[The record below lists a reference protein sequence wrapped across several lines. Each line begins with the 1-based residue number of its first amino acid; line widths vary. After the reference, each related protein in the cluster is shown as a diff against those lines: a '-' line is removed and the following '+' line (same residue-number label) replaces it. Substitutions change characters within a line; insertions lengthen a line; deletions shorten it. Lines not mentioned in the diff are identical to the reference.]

1 MVSHTHLA
9 SLNARESRVPVMV
22 ALGNATSLLRD
33 GQMVMVHGAAESV
46 TEVLYCPDQS
56 SQVWVAFAPP
66 TSRGCIVVAQKNA
79 GQHRYL
85 EVMIE
90 RVDR

>member
-9 SLNARESRVPVMV
+9 TLNARESCVPVLV

-33 GQMVMVHGAAESV
+33 GQIVMVYGAAETV

-56 SQVWVAFAPP
+56 SQVWIAIAPP

-85 EVMIE
+85 EVITE